1 MPELKD
7 MIAEAGGLLTRPL
20 AAREFG
26 WSRQHFHELSQR
38 SDFPEPVW
46 VVGTI
51 ELWTR
56 DALVAWRDTY
66 TTRTRIDNLRT
77 RLETPEPGAPIIF
90 TPGNGGALGVL
101 TDPEGNGFS
110 DHVVRAGDPG
120 TYWGPHPSLPRW
132 HMCSISV
139 DGETLYVPLTRNH
152 FYIRED

>member
-1 MPELKD
+1 
-7 MIAEAGGLLTRPL
+7 LLTRPL

-26 WSRQHFHELSQR
+26 WSRQHFHELSHHP
-38 SDFPEPVW
+38 DFPEPVARA
-46 VVGTI
+46 GKI

-56 DALVAWRDTY
+56 DSLVAWRDTY
-66 TTRTRIDNLRT
+66 TRRTRIDNLRT
-77 RLETPEPGAPIIF
+77 RIAQPKPGDPVVF
-90 TPGNGGALGVL
+90 TPGDRSSLDMLFTPGGGTGLGVL
-101 TDPEGNGFS
+101 TDPEGTGFS

-132 HMCSISV
+132 HMCSVCV